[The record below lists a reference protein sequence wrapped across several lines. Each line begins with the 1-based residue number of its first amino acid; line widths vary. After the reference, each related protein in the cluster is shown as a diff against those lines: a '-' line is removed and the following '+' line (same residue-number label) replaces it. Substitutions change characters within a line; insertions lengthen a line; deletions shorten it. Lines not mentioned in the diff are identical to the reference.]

1 MAKRIDKEEFARI
14 AVERFGDQFTYDLS
28 SYRTLSRG
36 KIKVYCNTLDH
47 FNEPH
52 GWFEITPELHLRG
65 DGGCKSC
72 MYGRGEYLC
81 RDKRDFVYWANYF
94 HGNAYDYSEFAFV
107 ERKTKG
113 IIKCKVE
120 GHGTFRMNP
129 NNHLSNRAG
138 CPICG
143 KAKASQSQS
152 KSKQGDNSIAKR
164 ILSEGPRIHNNKFSY
179 PFVHADSHIRTTD
192 KIKIICPKHGEI
204 EVQASVHLGGHDCR
218 KCKDERLGSSKRK
231 KQAEFINECKNKWG
245 HPDSYYELVEY
256 KGRAHPITL
265 NCPTHGPFE
274 TAAKG
279 HLSQGNG
286 CKACSGNEK
295 KDREEI
301 IRLSKK
307 RHGELYDYSKVEGEI
322 NNVHE
327 KITIICRTH
336 GPFRQKAVGHYNAGY
351 GCPKCGIAKSGLDNI
366 KAFLKDEQRAQSYC
380 ELYLVGVGEFIK
392 IGIAEDTYERDKRLY
407 DEYILILPSRR
418 ATCWV
423 AEQCL
428 LIQTAWME
436 PSSLPKRYSNW
447 PGRSE
452 LRSRD
457 LEIDEL
463 VTYMEE
469 VLEEAETLG
478 WLEFAKKHDLPDH
491 GYGWDPESGI

>member
-1 MAKRIDKEEFARI
+1 MSDNDLTGK
-14 AVERFGDQFTYDLS
+14 VTYDPRAIRQDTLDAMRGDIIVGLIEFITNS
-28 SYRTLSRG
+28 DDAYRKVKKSG
-36 KIKVYCNTLDH
+36 KIDIEFKGLEKPFKYSITVRDHARGLSAAELKDKFLTIGKENTD
-47 FNEPH
+47 NS
-52 GWFEITPELHLRG
+52 GANRG
-65 DGGCKSC
+65 EEGTRGLF
-72 MYGRGEYLC
+72 GRGAK
-81 RDKRDFVYWANYF
+81 DVAVFGKVKF
-94 HGNAYDYSEFAFV
+94 
-107 ERKTKG
+107 KT
-113 IIKCKVE
+113 
-120 GHGTFRMNP
+120 
-129 NNHLSNRAG
+129 
-138 CPICG
+138 
-143 KAKASQSQS
+143 
-152 KSKQGDNSIAKR
+152 
-164 ILSEGPRIHNNKFSY
+164 IHNNKFSY

-231 KQAEFINECKNKWG
+231 KQAEFINECKRKWG

-256 KGRAHPITL
+256 KGRAHPIIL
-265 NCPTHGPFE
+265 NCPTHGPVE
-274 TAAKG
+274 TGAKG
-279 HLSQGNG
+279 HLSKGNG
-286 CKACSGNEK
+286 CKVCAGNEK

-301 IRLSKK
+301 IRLSQK
-307 RHGELYDYSKVEGEI
+307 RHGELYDYSRVEGEI

-327 KITIICRTH
+327 KITIVCRAH
-336 GPFRQKAVGHYNAGY
+336 GPFRQKAIGHYNVGY

-392 IGIAEDTYERDKRLY
+392 IGIAEDTYERDKRFY

-457 LEIDEL
+457 LEMDEL